1 MPPSGGELWTTRPT
15 VDARRRPVGSTGEGQ
30 LAAFDPEPVEEADEL
45 AEEVDDEEDDDEE
58 EDSVDPPE
66 DLPDDE
72 LLDVPLVEAVSLALA
87 AFRLS
92 VR

>member
-1 MPPSGGELWTTRPT
+1 MPPPDGELWTTRPA
-15 VDARRRPVGSTGEGQ
+15 VDVRRRPVGSTGEGQ

-45 AEEVDDEEDDDEE
+45 VEEVDDEEDDDED
-58 EDSVDPPE
+58 DSVDPPE